1 MPDSV
6 SSATAPTVHGTAA
19 SKVVVKY
26 LDGGKRILITHA
38 NGTEQ
43 TYRTIPKPKNIKKC
57 KLEETMDFGPGKTFP
72 HNVFLD
78 IQAKIRN
85 DMSSMLDN
93 VAIPWEEVP
102 EGVESTV
109 LTSVLASY
117 PVLHR
122 FPGNW
127 AAKVI
132 MRRICRNK
140 RDTQANKRKR
150 LRGVKAGDANTT
162 PPEVLE
168 EGLAE
173 EQEADHL
180 EHQLVEEDRP
190 DEQDRP
196 DGEDRPIEEDRL
208 IEEDQPDG
216 EDQPNHP
223 PVDKQLL
230 NDASEDDEDEEGA
243 EIKRMAGKRRRRIE
257 DSDSEEDNQHVHPL
271 GSQTPSA
278 LCASSAIPTSTYTS
292 SSFTSL
298 PGVDQGNK
306 SQSSSSSKRAKA
318 TAGNPPTAPKSVAST
333 KPSARPPKGPT
344 PASKPATSKPTAA
357 SKGTKPALT
366 QAAAAARPQGH
377 KRKENTEPEP
387 EPEPEYGPESEPEQ
401 GQEFEPESELDEAEQ
416 DIPPA
421 KRQKANTKGKG
432 KAVYRSNSWA
442 RKCQEE
448 VAGLATAGT
457 TTKKKIKTASRSS
470 KSAPN
475 VAGPSTSVVSASSVA
490 AAVASVSSV
499 TASATSKPRRR
510 PIPRPPPQNTQVAG
524 SLAAKSELI
533 DIFDMSQANNNQ
545 RNTRS
550 RTKK

>member
-6 SSATAPTVHGTAA
+6 SSTTAPTVHGTAA

-43 TYRTIPKPKNIKKC
+43 TYQTIPKPKNIKKC

-78 IQAKIRN
+78 IQAKIQN
-85 DMSSMLDN
+85 NMSSILDN
-93 VAIPWEEVP
+93 IAIPWEEVP

-109 LTSVLASY
+109 LTLVLASY
-117 PVLHR
+117 PVLHW

-132 MRRICRNK
+132 MRRICCNK
-140 RDTQANKRKR
+140 RNTQANKQKR

-162 PPEVLE
+162 PPKVLE

-173 EQEADHL
+173 EQEANHL
-180 EHQLVEEDRP
+180 EDQLVKEDWP
-190 DEQDRP
+190 DKQDWP
-196 DGEDRPIEEDRL
+196 DREDWPIKEDRL
-208 IEEDQPDG
+208 IEEDWLIKEDQPNG

-230 NDASEDDEDEEGA
+230 NNASKDNEDEEGA
-243 EIKRMAGKRRRRIE
+243 EIKRMAGKRRCCIE
-257 DSDSEEDNQHVHPL
+257 DSNSEEDNQHVHLL

-292 SSFTSL
+292 SLFTSL
-298 PGVDQGNK
+298 PAVDQGN
-306 SQSSSSSKRAKA
+306 
-318 TAGNPPTAPKSVAST
+318 
-333 KPSARPPKGPT
+333 KGPT

-357 SKGTKPALT
+357 FKGTKPALT

-377 KRKENTEPEP
+377 KRKENTKPKPEYR
-387 EPEPEYGPESEPEQ
+387 PEYGPEYRPEYGPEYGPKSKPKQ
-401 GQEFEPESELDEAEQ
+401 GQEFKPESKLDEAKQ

-421 KRQKANTKGKG
+421 KQQKANTKGKG
-432 KAVYRSNSWA
+432 KVVYCSNLWA
-442 RKCQEE
+442 HKCQEE

-457 TTKKKIKTASRSS
+457 TTKKKIKTASWSS
-470 KSAPN
+470 KLAPN
-475 VAGPSTSVVSASSVA
+475 VAGPSTLVVSASSVA

-499 TASATSKPRRR
+499 TASAMSKPCR
-510 PIPRPPPQNTQVAG
+510 
-524 SLAAKSELI
+524 
-533 DIFDMSQANNNQ
+533 
-545 RNTRS
+545 
-550 RTKK
+550 

>member
-6 SSATAPTVHGTAA
+6 SSATAPTIADGSRPSRCQIPRWGKAHIDHPCEQYGTD
-19 SKVVVKY
+19 
-26 LDGGKRILITHA
+26 LPNH
-38 NGTEQ
+38 
-43 TYRTIPKPKNIKKC
+43 PKPKNIKKC

-78 IQAKIRN
+78 IQLILYTGKIQN

-102 EGVESTV
+102 KAWSQPSSLWYSP
-109 LTSVLASY
+109 LTLFFTGF
-117 PVLHR
+117 L
-122 FPGNW
+122 GT

-140 RDTQANKRKR
+140 RNTQANKQKR
-150 LRGVKAGDANTT
+150 LRGVTAGDANTT
-162 PPEVLE
+162 PPEVLK

-173 EQEADHL
+173 EQEANHS

-230 NDASEDDEDEEGA
+230 NDASKDNEDEEGA
-243 EIKRMAGKRRRRIE
+243 EIKRMAGKRRCCIE
-257 DSDSEEDNQHVHPL
+257 DSNSEEDNQHAHPL

-306 SQSSSSSKRAKA
+306 SQSSLSSKRAKA

-377 KRKENTEPEP
+377 KRKENTKPEP
-387 EPEPEYGPESEPEQ
+387 EPKPEYGPKSEPKQ

-416 DIPPA
+416 DIPPQNN
-421 KRQKANTKGKG
+421 KRPIPKERYAHLT
-432 KAVYRSNSWA
+432 
-442 RKCQEE
+442 CQEE

-457 TTKKKIKTASRSS
+457 TTKKKIKTASWSS

-499 TASATSKPRRR
+499 TASATSKPCRR
-510 PIPRPPPQNTQVAG
+510 PIPRLPPQNTQVAG

-533 DIFDMSQANNNQ
+533 DIFNMSQANNNQ
-545 RNTRS
+545 RNTQS

>member
-1 MPDSV
+1 MPDSL

-26 LDGGKRILITHA
+26 LDGGKRILINHA
-38 NGTEQ
+38 NSTEQ
-43 TYRTIPKPKNIKKC
+43 TYQTIPKPKNIKKC
-57 KLEETMDFGPGKTFP
+57 KLEETMDFGPGKMFP
-72 HNVFLD
+72 HNMFLD

-85 DMSSMLDN
+85 NMSNMLDN

-102 EGVESTV
+102 KGVESTV
-109 LTSVLASY
+109 LTLVLASY
-117 PVLHR
+117 PVLHW

-132 MRRICRNK
+132 MRRICCNK
-140 RDTQANKRKR
+140 RNTQANKQKR
-150 LRGVKAGDANTT
+150 LRGVKAKDANTT
-162 PPEVLE
+162 PPKVLE

-173 EQEADHL
+173 EQEANHSED
-180 EHQLVEEDRP
+180 QLVEEDRP
-190 DEQDRP
+190 D
-196 DGEDRPIEEDRL
+196 GEDWPIEEDRL
-208 IEEDQPDG
+208 IEEDQPNG

-230 NDASEDDEDEEGA
+230 NNASKDNEDEEGA
-243 EIKRMAGKRRRRIE
+243 EIKRMAGKRRCCIE

-271 GSQTPSA
+271 SSQTPSA
-278 LCASSAIPTSTYTS
+278 LCASSAIPTSSYKS
-292 SSFTSL
+292 SLFTSL
-298 PGVDQGNK
+298 PGIDQGNK
-306 SQSSSSSKRAKA
+306 SQSSLSSKRAKA
-318 TAGNPPTAPKSVAST
+318 TAGNPPTAPKSMAST

-357 SKGTKPALT
+357 SKGTKPAFT

-387 EPEPEYGPESEPEQ
+387 EPEPEPEYGPESEPEQ
-401 GQEFEPESELDEAEQ
+401 GQEFKPESELDEAEQ

-457 TTKKKIKTASRSS
+457 TTKKKIKTASWSS

-510 PIPRPPPQNTQVAG
+510 PIPRPAPQNTQAAG

-545 RNTRS
+545 RNTQS